1 MATSTWFLNSTFTGG
16 SMRGNEFIGSNT
28 GSVGSGTRAGG
39 STSGRY
45 ESVLI
50 PSQDYIIEFEN
61 AGGATG
67 DIGVIVNFYETLW
80 TGNDIEG

>member
-1 MATSTWFLNSTFTGG
+1 M
-16 SMRGNEFIGSNT
+16 NT
-28 GSVGSGTRAGG
+28 LV
-39 STSGRY
+39 
-45 ESVLI
+45 ED
-50 PSQDYIIEFEN
+50 QDYYGQGLITCDNGIIEFEN